1 MKKFCFGLMA
11 LLMMTLTIQ
20 AQSSP
25 EGKARVEEIRKM
37 YAEAKEIMANK
48 KKAEL
53 PPDETVVTSN
63 YMAPGAGPIKDVTH
77 YYDTGDFDENL
88 GNMFYT
94 PYFITRKYNVGAREY
109 YEEFLFDEGDLV
121 FYFIKSENDETR
133 YYWGPNN
140 FFYEAIKGQKQMDE
154 VFASRL
160 AQELTSA
167 FNNLMNREF

>member
-1 MKKFCFGLMA
+1 MRTITTLLLLIA
-11 LLMMTLTIQ
+11 LSMTVQ
-20 AQSSP
+20 AQD
-25 EGKARVEEIRKM
+25 AQVANIRKK

-48 KKAEL
+48 KRAEV

-63 YMAPGAGPIKDVTH
+63 YMAPGGGPTKDVTH
-77 YYDTGDFDENL
+77 YYYSGEYDENL
-88 GNMFYT
+88 GNVFYT

-109 YEEFLFDEGDLV
+109 YEEFLFDKGDLI
-121 FYFIKSENDETR
+121 FYFSKSENEETR

-140 FFYEAIKGQKQMDE
+140 FFHEVIKGQKQMDE
-154 VFASRL
+154 VFATRL